1 MASVKIFPIWRL
13 AYDGL
18 KGSIKKLCDVII
30 EQVGPIGQ
38 WPLVHA
44 NCFFD
49 PHLGN
54 LERLNLTLFLVT
66 CAANPDHVVQWYA
79 NRGMLRDSAAVTA
92 IKDILIKFRRGGFE
106 SRMTRVPYSLAPEPA
121 LPEAWRKNR
130 LDKYTPN
137 DAYFQHW
144 KKEMREAERP
154 CIAPMLYGHSD
165 GYASAFHVLDCLAL
179 KKKTEERM
187 FGIAPTPLKP
197 KRVNP
202 YECKTVAKHKNA
214 GKWPGWHGH

>member
-1 MASVKIFPIWRL
+1 MPSSKQFPIWRI
-13 AYDGL
+13 AHAAL
-18 KGSIKKLCDVII
+18 KGSIKELCGVIE

-66 CAANPDHVVQWYA
+66 CAANPDHVVQWYS
-79 NRGMLRDSAAVTA
+79 NRDMLRDSAAVIA
-92 IKDILIKFRRGGFE
+92 VKDILAKFRRGGFE
-106 SRMTRVPYSLAPEPA
+106 SRTTRVPYSLAAEPS
-121 LPEAWRKNR
+121 LPEAWRKNKW
-130 LDKYTPN
+130 DKYTPS
-137 DAYFQHW
+137 DTHLPEY
-144 KKEMREAERP
+144 KKEMQEAERP

-165 GYASAFHVLDCLAL
+165 GYASAFHVLDCLAM
-179 KKKTEERM
+179 KKKSEERM
-187 FGIAPTPLKP
+187 FGSAPTPLKP

-202 YECKTVAKHKNA
+202 YECKTVAKKAA